1 MKKTVIILVNTG
13 TPDKPE
19 KKYVRRFL
27 SQFLNDH
34 RVIDLPWLFRKILVN
49 VIIVPF
55 RAPKSTALYRKL
67 WTNKGSPLLI
77 NLGNLVS
84 KLQRNA
90 DNNYTVIGA
99 MRYGN
104 PSLKKILRRLE
115 KDTPQKL
122 IIFPLFPQYSSSTTG
137 SVNEL
142 IMSEIKTWNTLPAL
156 KFVSQF
162 YSHPSFI
169 QAWVTQIRKYNPEN
183 YDHVLFSYHG
193 LPLSH
198 VQRSHPEIESSGC
211 SCENHMPAHG
221 TLCYKASCFETTRL
235 ISDKLNLQADS
246 FSTSF
251 QSRLT
256 KKWLTPFTDQ
266 VLSDLIKKNKKKVL
280 VVAPSFV
287 ADCLETIVEIS
298 DDYKTAFQR
307 SGGEELVLV
316 ESLNDNDEWIDSIM
330 AIAGIRL
337 QT

>member
-1 MKKTVIILVNTG
+1 MKKVIVLVNTG

-19 KKYVRRFL
+19 KKFVRRFL

-49 VIIVPF
+49 IIIIPF
-55 RAPKSTALYRKL
+55 RTPRSTALYKKL
-67 WTNKGSPLLI
+67 WTVKGSPLLI
-77 NLGNLVS
+77 NLENLVS
-84 KLQRNA
+84 KLQR
-90 DNNYTVIGA
+90 DTDIEYTVIGA

-104 PSLKKILRRLE
+104 PSLKDTLKNLE
-115 KDTPQKL
+115 KDPPEEL
-122 IIFPLFPQYSSSTTG
+122 IIFPLFPHYSSSTTG

-142 IMSEIKTWNTLPAL
+142 VMSEMLAWNTMPAL
-156 KFVSQF
+156 SFVSHF

-169 QAWVTQIRKYNPEN
+169 QAWVNQIRKYNPEN

-198 VQRSHPEIESSGC
+198 VERSHPEIDSSGC

-221 TLCYKASCFETTRL
+221 TLCYKASCYETTRL
-235 ISDKLNLQADS
+235 ICDKLNLKAGS

-266 VLSDLIKKNKKKVL
+266 VLSGLIKRDKKKVL

-298 DDYKTAFQR
+298 DDYMSDFKH
-307 SGGEELVLV
+307 SGGKELVLV
-316 ESLNDNDEWIDSIM
+316 ESLNDNAEWIDSIK
-330 AIAGIRL
+330 AIAGIL
-337 QT
+337 LKT